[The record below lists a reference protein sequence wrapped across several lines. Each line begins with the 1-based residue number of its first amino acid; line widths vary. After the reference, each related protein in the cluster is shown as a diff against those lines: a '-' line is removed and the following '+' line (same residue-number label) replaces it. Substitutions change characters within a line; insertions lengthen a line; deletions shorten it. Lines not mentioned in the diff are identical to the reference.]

1 MDERRRSKRY
11 PVPYPAEKSAG
22 GKDHVLTVMDVSKT
36 GAALTDVTDA
46 KENEQFDLKLFL
58 KKRRFDLKALV
69 VHARKV
75 KDDLYKVGVRFLDAP
90 EDFVETLE
98 QELEEITRHH
108 RETHLYDHKDIS
120 FRRASE
126 QFLKNGAWDPEEE

>member
-1 MDERRRSKRY
+1 MEERRRSKRY
-11 PVPYPAEKSAG
+11 PVPYPAEKSTEKG
-22 GKDHVLTVMDVSKT
+22 EQVLTVMDVSRS
-36 GAALTDVTDA
+36 GAALSDVRGA

-58 KKRRFDLKALV
+58 RQRRFDLKALV
-69 VHARKV
+69 VHARKI
-75 KDDLYKVGVRFLDAP
+75 KEGLYKVGVRFLDTPA
-90 EDFVETLE
+90 DFVETLE

-126 QFLKNGAWDPEEE
+126 QYLEKSTWDGK

>member
-1 MDERRRSKRY
+1 M
-11 PVPYPAEKSAG
+11 
-22 GKDHVLTVMDVSKT
+22 LTVMDVSRS
-36 GAALTDVTDA
+36 GAALSDVRGA

-58 KKRRFDLKALV
+58 RQRRFDLKALV
-69 VHARKV
+69 VHARKI
-75 KDDLYKVGVRFLDAP
+75 KEGLYKVGVRFLDTPA
-90 EDFVETLE
+90 DFVETLE

-126 QFLKNGAWDPEEE
+126 QYLEKSTWDGK